1 LIATGSFTGEILN
14 DLAVVVV
21 LARWLAT
28 STGLLNGLTKARCI
42 CWFRRSHVHRSTQSF
57 RNNCGTLSRLRHIRQ
72 EGDMTALAARFF
84 PKASAETV
92 AEFETMV
99 SVALFCGVGLLM
111 SLSVL
116 LLDQYIPGEWF

>member
-1 LIATGSFTGEILN
+1 LQDRLKRLVELY
-14 DLAVVVV
+14 
-21 LARWLAT
+21 
-28 STGLLNGLTKARCI
+28 
-42 CWFRRSHVHRSTQSF
+42 
-57 RNNCGTLSRLRHIRQ
+57 LSVPKKPHLPIGAIVQKQLRDIVETANHIRQ

-92 AEFETMV
+92 AEFETLV

-116 LLDQYIPGEWF
+116 VLDQYIPGEWF